1 MRSGEEVLM
10 IERSTGDMDKSGA
23 SAEDDTVDEA
33 VKNG

>member
-10 IERSTGDMDKSGA
+10 IERSTGDTDKNGA
-23 SAEDDTVDEA
+23 SAEDDAMDEA